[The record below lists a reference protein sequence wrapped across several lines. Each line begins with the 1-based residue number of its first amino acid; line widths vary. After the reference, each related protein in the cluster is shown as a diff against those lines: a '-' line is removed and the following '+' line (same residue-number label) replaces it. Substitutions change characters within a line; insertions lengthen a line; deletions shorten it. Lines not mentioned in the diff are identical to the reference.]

1 MPEFLHNC
9 KVEMNVIAP
18 ASDEAPR
25 KCRLKIAKET
35 AEDVEKSAPD
45 RGKYK
50 VHPAETPPSNA
61 IATTKI

>member
-1 MPEFLHNC
+1 
-9 KVEMNVIAP
+9 MNVIAP

-50 VHPAETPPSNA
+50 DRL
-61 IATTKI
+61 ATLHYENLNRNCYKRKANNDNKL